1 MWQVETKNTFLQL
14 TPVVEKVEL
23 QRTRTDP
30 THYPGMCEGSGAVD
44 MQCGVEAN
52 DKDNVL
58 VKTVPVVEEVKKD
71 DECDLA
77 VMQCSSQHK
86 VRVKNTFVD
95 VVVEAQPIPLRRIVS
110 DPPPSGPSDESVL
123 QEVDA
128 CGDEV
133 HLELYASPMASFWGN
148 ATFSLEELEE
158 ADNVLMEAC
167 VRNTF
172 INIRPSEEAELIQRT
187 VIDPQICARSC
198 EASFSQDEVP
208 EDDSTKCSSEVSDT
222 EETPDPNQKR
232 VFNDHP
238 MTISEC
244 KAMLPVQEA
253 GLGTAKDMQIE
264 EREHAAICV
273 DERLKEKNVR
283 EEKLRRRNARE
294 EAECRT
300 KREQESRTTVGKRI
314 AVEVEIAKSQ
324 PKPRKSM
331 ERSARRHRQSQDA
344 GPEAD
349 SHTTLR
355 LTYLPPNLKR
365 EHLVTLLHLK
375 ACFRYDLI
383 YIPRDMRKQNTPG
396 LGYAFVNFLTS
407 AAAKDASEK
416 LEGFNVWKQ
425 LGSFTSPKVCKVDWG
440 TRQGLHNN
448 IQFYRNS
455 SVMHDDVPDECKP
468 ALYNGRI
475 RVPFPPPE
483 KKIRPPKIRNLE

>member
-23 QRTRTDP
+23 QRTSTDP
-30 THYPGMCEGSGAVD
+30 THYPGMCEDSGAVD
-44 MQCGVEAN
+44 MQRGAEAK

-58 VKTVPVVEEVKKD
+58 AKTVPVVEEVQKD
-71 DECDLA
+71 DKCHLA

-95 VVVEAQPIPLRRIVS
+95 VVVEAQPMPLRRIVS
-110 DPPPSGPSDESVL
+110 DPPPSSPSDESVL

-128 CGDEV
+128 CDDEF

-172 INIRPSEEAELIQRT
+172 INIRPSEEAESIQRT
-187 VIDPQICARSC
+187 VIDPQVYARSC
-198 EASFSQDEVP
+198 EASFSQDTAH
-208 EDDSTKCSSEVSDT
+208 EDGSTKCSSEVSDT

-232 VFNDHP
+232 VFNENSL
-238 MTISEC
+238 TLSE
-244 KAMLPVQEA
+244 LPVQEA
-253 GLGTAKDMQIE
+253 SLGTAKDMQIE

-375 ACFRYDLI
+375 ACFLYDLI
-383 YIPRDMRKQNTPG
+383 YVPRDMRKQNTPG

-468 ALYNGRI
+468 ALYHGEI

-483 KKIRPPKIRNLE
+483 KKVRPPKIRNLE

>member
-30 THYPGMCEGSGAVD
+30 THYPGMCEDSGAVD
-44 MQCGVEAN
+44 MQRGAEAK

-58 VKTVPVVEEVKKD
+58 AKTVPVVEEVQKD
-71 DECDLA
+71 DKCHLA

-95 VVVEAQPIPLRRIVS
+95 VVVEAQPMPLRRIVS
-110 DPPPSGPSDESVL
+110 DPPPSSPSDESVL

-128 CGDEV
+128 CDDEF

-198 EASFSQDEVP
+198 EASFSQDAVP

-232 VFNDHP
+232 VFNENSL
-238 MTISEC
+238 TLSE
-244 KAMLPVQEA
+244 LPVQEA
-253 GLGTAKDMQIE
+253 SLGTAKDMQIE
-264 EREHAAICV
+264 EREHAAV
-273 DERLKEKNVR
+273 YVAERLKEKNGRPR
-283 EEKLRRRNARE
+283 EKKARE

-375 ACFRYDLI
+375 ACFLYDLI
-383 YIPRDMRKQNTPG
+383 YVPRDMRKQNPPG

-483 KKIRPPKIRNLE
+483 KKVRPPKIRNLE

>member
-23 QRTRTDP
+23 QRTSTDP
-30 THYPGMCEGSGAVD
+30 THYPGMCEDSGAVD
-44 MQCGVEAN
+44 MQRGAEAK

-58 VKTVPVVEEVKKD
+58 AKTVPVVEEVQKD
-71 DECDLA
+71 DKCHLA

-172 INIRPSEEAELIQRT
+172 INIRPSEEAESIQRT
-187 VIDPQICARSC
+187 VIDPQVYARSC
-198 EASFSQDEVP
+198 EASFSQDTAH
-208 EDDSTKCSSEVSDT
+208 EDGSTKCSSEVSDT

-232 VFNDHP
+232 VFNENSI
-238 MTISEC
+238 TLSE
-244 KAMLPVQEA
+244 LPVQEA
-253 GLGTAKDMQIE
+253 SLGTAKDMQIE
-264 EREHAAICV
+264 EREHAAV
-273 DERLKEKNVR
+273 YVAERLKEKNGRPR
-283 EEKLRRRNARE
+283 EKKARE

-300 KREQESRTTVGKRI
+300 KREQESRATAGKRV
-314 AVEVEIAKSQ
+314 AVEVEQIAKSPQ
-324 PKPRKSM
+324 KPRKSM
-331 ERSARRHRQSQDA
+331 KQSALRHRQSQDT
-344 GPEAD
+344 GPVAD
-349 SHTTLR
+349 SRTTLM
-355 LTYLPPNLKR
+355 LKDLPPNLKR

-416 LEGFNVWKQ
+416 LEGFNAWKQ
-425 LGSFTSPKVCKVDWG
+425 LGSFTSPKVCKVKWG
-440 TRQGLHNN
+440 DRQGLLNN

-468 ALYNGRI
+468 ALYHGEI

>member
-1 MWQVETKNTFLQL
+1 MWQVETKNTFLQW

-23 QRTRTDP
+23 QRTSTDP
-30 THYPGMCEGSGAVD
+30 THYPGMCEDSGAVD
-44 MQCGVEAN
+44 MQRGAEAK

-58 VKTVPVVEEVKKD
+58 AKTVPVVEEVQKD
-71 DECDLA
+71 DKCHLA

-95 VVVEAQPIPLRRIVS
+95 VVVEAQPMPLRRIVS
-110 DPPPSGPSDESVL
+110 DPPPSSPSDESVL

-128 CGDEV
+128 CDDEF

-198 EASFSQDEVP
+198 EASFSQDAVP

-264 EREHAAICV
+264 EREHAAV
-273 DERLKEKNVR
+273 YVAERLKEKNGRPR
-283 EEKLRRRNARE
+283 EKKARE

-375 ACFRYDLI
+375 ACFLYDLI
-383 YIPRDMRKQNTPG
+383 YVPRDMRKQNPPG

-416 LEGFNVWKQ
+416 LEGFNAWKQ
-425 LGSFTSPKVCKVDWG
+425 LGSFTSPKVCKVKWG
-440 TRQGLHNN
+440 DRQGLLNN

-483 KKIRPPKIRNLE
+483 KKVRPPKIRNLE

>member
-23 QRTRTDP
+23 QRTSTDP
-30 THYPGMCEGSGAVD
+30 THYPGMCEDSGAVD
-44 MQCGVEAN
+44 MQRGAEAK

-58 VKTVPVVEEVKKD
+58 AKTVPVVEEVQKD
-71 DECDLA
+71 DKCHLA

-86 VRVKNTFVD
+86 VRVVNTFVE
-95 VVVEAQPIPLRRIVS
+95 VVVEAEPTPLRRIVS
-110 DPPPSGPSDESVL
+110 DPPPSGPWDESVL
-123 QEVDA
+123 QEVHA
-128 CGDEV
+128 CDDEIG
-133 HLELYASPMASFWGN
+133 ASPWSTLGESPWGN
-148 ATFSLEELEE
+148 ATFCLEELEE
-158 ADNVLMEAC
+158 ADNALVEAC
-167 VRNTF
+167 VINTF
-172 INIRPSEEAELIQRT
+172 IDIRPSEEAESIQRT
-187 VIDPQICARSC
+187 VIDPQVYARSC
-198 EASFSQDEVP
+198 EASFSQDTAH
-208 EDDSTKCSSEVSDT
+208 EDGSTKCSSEVSDT

-232 VFNDHP
+232 VFNENSL
-238 MTISEC
+238 TLSE
-244 KAMLPVQEA
+244 LPVQEA
-253 GLGTAKDMQIE
+253 SLGTAKDMQIE

-300 KREQESRTTVGKRI
+300 KREQESRATAGKRV
-314 AVEVEIAKSQ
+314 AVEVEQIAKSPQ
-324 PKPRKSM
+324 KPRKSM
-331 ERSARRHRQSQDA
+331 KQSALRHRQSQDT
-344 GPEAD
+344 GPVAD
-349 SHTTLR
+349 SRTTLM
-355 LTYLPPNLKR
+355 LKDLPPNLKR

-416 LEGFNVWKQ
+416 LEGFNAWKQ

-483 KKIRPPKIRNLE
+483 KKVRPPKIRNLE